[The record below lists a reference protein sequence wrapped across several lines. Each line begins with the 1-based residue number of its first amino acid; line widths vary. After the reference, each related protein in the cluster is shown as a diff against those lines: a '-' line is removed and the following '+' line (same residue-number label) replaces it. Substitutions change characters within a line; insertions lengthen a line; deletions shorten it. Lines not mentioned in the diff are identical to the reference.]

1 MSAMFWS
8 GRMKIP
14 KDLKVAKYLR
24 TCINVV
30 ASTQNRVRME
40 TLKKDDPDS
49 LWMDNEPHPSPIWV
63 PKDHSIYSLMNGRFD
78 C

>member
-49 LWMDNEPHPSPIWV
+49 LWMDNEDCPP
-63 PKDHSIYSLMNGRFD
+63 YMTQSLRR
-78 C
+78 